1 MKVHFHTLH
10 FVPCTWFKMF
20 SPIAATCCVEIHGW
34 IIDGKQPINSWRKLR
49 RASNFIKSQFSQTC
63 NQPPGLN
70 EVGQFRKSR
79 TIFFLRHFFCPIQH
93 FQLAWQENV
102 WIGRRW
108 WWCCHPVNM
117 TGGGAEQ
124 ISQEQGALTS
134 GSILVHSQATT
145 FSLARCTLDRKVQ
158 VAYFFQLSQ
167 YKEPPYQQANP
178 CDGNSKS
185 SILSF
190 DRRPGFHQTFQ
201 AATSSTGSGRVC
213 SASSAATSLW
223 WVSWR
228 ILFSWHGLGICL
240 HFKSSW
246 RLICS
251 G

>member
-1 MKVHFHTLH
+1 MKVHFHTYTLYLALDSKCFLQLQPH
-10 FVPCTWFKMF
+10 VVLR
-20 SPIAATCCVEIHGW
+20 SRGW
-34 IIDGKQPINSWRKLR
+34 IIDGEQPINSWRKLR

-79 TIFFLRHFFCPIQH
+79 TIFFLRHFSCPIHH

-102 WIGRRW
+102 WVGRRW

-167 YKEPPYQQANP
+167 
-178 CDGNSKS
+178 
-185 SILSF
+185 L
-190 DRRPGFHQTFQ
+190 
-201 AATSSTGSGRVC
+201 
-213 SASSAATSLW
+213 
-223 WVSWR
+223 
-228 ILFSWHGLGICL
+228 
-240 HFKSSW
+240 
-246 RLICS
+246 
-251 G
+251 